1 MDEIEIII
9 KPADQLYGHEN
20 KELDEIS
27 HLAFAQ
33 EHSDEDILWSEVD
46 WYILVKVQGIIRSQ
60 LGIIERSGFVNGK
73 PIKLGGIGGVAT
85 IPAWQRRGLS
95 SQAMLIAQKF
105 LKDTLRV
112 DFGLLICG
120 DHRVSFY
127 QKFGWQVVE
136 GPLFF
141 DQPDGRRKNDGVTM
155 ILPCSEANWS
165 EGEIDLCGLPF

>member
-1 MDEIEIII
+1 MDGIEIII
-9 KPADQLYGHEN
+9 KPADQMTEQEDQ
-20 KELDEIS
+20 ELDELS
-27 HLAFAQ
+27 HLAFSQ
-33 EHSDEDILWSEVD
+33 EHDDEDILWSEVN
-46 WYILVKVQGIIRSQ
+46 WYILVKVQEVIRSQ
-60 LGIIERSGFVNGK
+60 LGIIERTGLVNGK
-73 PIKLGGIGGVAT
+73 PIRLGGIGGVAT
-85 IPAWQRRGLS
+85 TPAWQRRGLS
-95 SQAMLIAQKF
+95 SQAMVKAQKYI
-105 LKDTLRV
+105 KDTLRV